1 MAVTSFT
8 PDGYGVTL
16 ARLPQ
21 RSMMFHN
28 ADVEMQDSVGALE
41 TAVDDAVDHGLTP
54 ECAQML
60 RDIGFCTHF
69 DLFRRA
75 VSGDPPARVEPIT
88 VRLQPGARA
97 MRAKPRAY
105 LIVHNP
111 GLMRTAGET
120 CYRVG

>member
-1 MAVTSFT
+1 M
-8 PDGYGVTL
+8 
-16 ARLPQ
+16 LPSQ
-21 RSMMFHN
+21 RPMIQGSE
-28 ADVEMQDSVGALE
+28 VEMQDRVITLE